1 MLNVSPVNLLCTILN
16 LLILVFLMRKFLYKP
31 VLAVIVKRQE
41 MIENQWKEVK
51 EKEAEAEHLKEQ
63 YEACLLETKE
73 EKAGILKEAKV
84 LALKEQDR
92 IIKEA
97 DKKAK
102 QVIREAK
109 EEGRREKAKVIKE
122 AEAEIVDLAM
132 AAAARILE
140 EDGR

>member
-1 MLNVSPVNLLCTILN
+1 M
-16 LLILVFLMRKFLYKP
+16 
-31 VLAVIVKRQE
+31 
-41 MIENQWKEVK
+41 
-51 EKEAEAEHLKEQ
+51 KEQ

-97 DKKAK
+97 DKAK